1 MFDSMLSGC
10 HILADGAF
18 SGYVLVAM
26 LVVAVLLGLVLA
38 HFLGGSLNLT
48 DYRKRMAWV
57 FVPFLVAL
65 LMIGTGWPPEFG
77 VDLRGGIN
85 MVGSLNLDNEEIDEY
100 DPNYVRP
107 KAKDIIPILIG
118 RVNPSG
124 TKEIMI
130 RALGDEQIE
139 VTIPSVSLEEAEGV
153 WDSIVKTGKLEF
165 RIVANQRFNEHKAV
179 LELAQKAAQS
189 GDFREKRSR
198 YVVDSNDKRVGVWVG
213 LAKVLLNA
221 EEEKKGRPKTM
232 PYKFSPDG
240 VHLIRNKATG
250 EIISLNTLQYSNNA
264 KHRGLDFAYW
274 CRDLGIT
281 KPEILMMFPE
291 ENQDVQ
297 GKHLSSVTSTFDQEG
312 KPAVAFRTTIE
323 GMGRL
328 GLLTKLN
335 GPDPNSGKKELG
347 IVIDG
352 HLHSAPTINGT
363 IRDNGEISGSFTQ
376 REVAELKTNLNSGKL
391 SVALNKNPI
400 SRNFVESTLGQEL
413 RDKGIWAIGASLI
426 LVLVFMIIYYG
437 FAGIVATISLVLNL
451 LLILALVM
459 MIKQPLTLT
468 GLAGL
473 VLTVG
478 MSVDANVLIFERIR
492 EELDRGSALRMA
504 IRNGFDKATVTI
516 VDANLTTL
524 ITALILY
531 VFGTEQVKGFSVT
544 LILGILMSMYTAIYC
559 SRLMFDVA
567 ERKGWLTKLSMRRI
581 LDKVNIDFLSK
592 ISVTSVLSAA
602 LIGIG
607 LASIFFLGPKILDHD
622 LRGGSTVRMV
632 FKEKQDIEDIKTKL
646 NSEEVIAKGEKA
658 EFSVS
663 GFSGVG
669 TAPEMVGRVFKVDSN
684 LPAWEG
690 EGEKWEQLDEVMTRV
705 FKDEL
710 EMHSA
715 TVSGSNSQSS
725 TSKEAGNDQSN
736 YPVPSLNG
744 IQSTM
749 LSMLRPTMF
758 LQDEGTIEVPAT
770 VETPAVVTPVTETP
784 AVVVPT
790 TETPAVEVPV
800 TETPAVEV
808 PATETPAVV
817 VPATET
823 PAVETPAVETPAVET
838 PAVTTPAA
846 AAPQE
851 ETATEPAAEPA
862 DGKMADELPDPA
874 EIDPGEFNTGSVS
887 EPKVMAEAAV
897 SASVIRNMNFD
908 QPISGKT
915 LKELLIQA
923 STSLERGIEEDNLI
937 VDSPDT
943 EPGESSA
950 ATMSKTWKVDFKSVS
965 PIDVDD
971 IVDKWSADFNSRPY
985 FPTSS
990 KVGGQIAKKMQTQA
1004 LLAVVLSLMA
1014 IIFYVWFRFQNL
1026 AFGLAAVI
1034 ALIHDVLI
1042 VLGVIAITHYVS
1054 GGLWFVG
1061 IEKFKISLEVVA
1073 ALLTVIGYSLNDTIV
1088 VFDRIREVRGKRKDI
1103 TAEIINTS
1111 ISQTLSRTILTS
1123 VTTFIVVIIL
1133 YCFGGDAI
1141 HGFAFTLTVG
1151 VIVGTYSSIFIAS
1164 PALLWLMNTVGLN
1177 PMEVEPETATQS

>member
-10 HILADGAF
+10 HFLADSGL
-18 SGYVLVAM
+18 SGYSLVGL
-26 LVVAVLLGLVLA
+26 LVVAVLLGLLLA
-38 HFLGGSLNLT
+38 HFLGGSLSLT

-65 LMIGTGWPPEFG
+65 LMIATGWPPEFG

-85 MVGSLNLDNEEIDEY
+85 MVGSLNLADEDAEEFGPD
-100 DPNYVRP
+100 YVRP

-165 RIVANQRFNEHKAV
+165 RIVANRRFPEHEAVFRLANEA
-179 LELAQKAAQS
+179 S
-189 GDFREKRSR
+189 SSSDFRKKRSKF
-198 YVVDSNDKRVGVWVG
+198 VVDTNDNRIGVWVG
-213 LAKVLLNA
+213 LAKVLPTA
-221 EEEKKGRPKTM
+221 EEMAKGDLPETM
-232 PYKFSPDG
+232 PFKFSPDG
-240 VHLIRNKATG
+240 SHLIRNKSTG
-250 EIISLNTLQYSNNA
+250 NIAPLNTLQYSNNP
-264 KHRGLDFAYW
+264 KLRGLEFAEW
-274 CRDLGIT
+274 CRDNGIT
-281 KPEILMMFPE
+281 KPEILMLYPVE
-291 ENQDVQ
+291 SQDVQ
-297 GKHLSSVTSTFDQEG
+297 GKHLASVTSTYDSEG
-312 KPAVAFRTTIE
+312 KPAVAFRTTGE

-335 GPDPNSGKKELG
+335 SPDPNNGKKELG

-352 HLHSAPTINGT
+352 NLHSAPTINST
-363 IRDNGEISGSFTQ
+363 IRDSGEISGSFTQ
-376 REVAELKTNLNSGKL
+376 REVNELKTNLNSGKL

-413 RDKGIWAIGASLI
+413 RDKGIWAIGASLV
-426 LVLVFMIIYYG
+426 LVLVFMVIYYG
-437 FAGIVATISLVLNL
+437 FAGIVATISLILNL

-581 LDKVNIDFLSK
+581 LDKGSWDFLSK
-592 ISVTSVLSAA
+592 VSLTSVLSIV
-602 LIGIG
+602 LIGVG
-607 LASIFFLGPKILDHD
+607 LGSVFLLGPKILDHD

-632 FKEKQDIEDIKTKL
+632 FKEPQNIEDIRAKL
-646 NSEEVIAKGEKA
+646 NSQEVIAKGEKA
-658 EFSVS
+658 EFTVS

-669 TAPEMVGRVFKVDSN
+669 TEPEMANRVFKVDSN

-690 EGEKWEQLDEVMTRV
+690 ESDGERWDQLDEVMTRV
-705 FKDEL
+705 FEGEL

-715 TVSGSNSQSS
+715 TVSGTDNQSSQSPTNAPNEQSNSRPLSPGSFHDVKS
-725 TSKEAGNDQSN
+725 TILSALL
-736 YPVPSLNG
+736 P
-744 IQSTM
+744 TM
-749 LSMLRPTMF
+749 L
-758 LQDEGTIEVPAT
+758 LQADAATDGETITEEPVIDAAQNES
-770 VETPAVVTPVTETP
+770 VETATPDTSM
-784 AVVVPT
+784 
-790 TETPAVEVPV
+790 
-800 TETPAVEV
+800 
-808 PATETPAVV
+808 PATEMADAELSPPSDEDSPTSDA
-817 VPATET
+817 
-823 PAVETPAVETPAVET
+823 
-838 PAVTTPAA
+838 
-846 AAPQE
+846 
-851 ETATEPAAEPA
+851 AAEPIEGGS
-862 DGKMADELPDPA
+862 DLPDADPA
-874 EIDPGEFNTGSVS
+874 DINPNDFVTGDSDDQNVLTPTNDS
-887 EPKVMAEAAV
+887 AEMDSQL
-897 SASVIRNMNFD
+897 SASVTREMNFE

-923 STSLERGIEEDNLI
+923 SVSIDRAIDEENI
-937 VDSPDT
+937 KVDSPDT

-950 ATMSKTWKVDFKSVS
+950 GTMSKTWTTEFTNIA

-971 IVDKWSADFNSRPY
+971 VVSKWSEDFNSRPY

-990 KVGGQIAKKMQTQA
+990 KVGGQIAKKMQGQA
-1004 LLAVVLSLMA
+1004 LFAVVLSLLA
-1014 IIFYVWFRFQNL
+1014 IILYVWFRFQNL

-1034 ALIHDVLI
+1034 ALIHDVAI
-1042 VLGVIAITHYVS
+1042 VLGAIAISHYLS
-1054 GGLWFVG
+1054 GGLGFLG
-1061 IEKFKISLEVVA
+1061 IDSFKISLEVVA

-1123 VTTFIVVIIL
+1123 LTTFIVVFIL

-1141 HGFAFTLTVG
+1141 HGFAFALTVG

-1177 PMEVEPETATQS
+1177 PMEVEPETTT

>member
-10 HILADGAF
+10 HILADGGF
-18 SGYVLVAM
+18 SGYMLVAL
-26 LVVAVLLGLVLA
+26 LVIAVLLGLGLA
-38 HFLGGSLNLT
+38 HVLGNSLNLV

-65 LMIGTGWPPEFG
+65 LMIFTDWPPEFG

-85 MVGSLNLDNEEIDEY
+85 MVGSLNLDNEDVDDF

-107 KAKDIIPILIG
+107 KAADIIPILIG

-130 RALGDEQIE
+130 RALGDDQIE

-165 RIVANQRFNEHKAV
+165 RIVANQRFPEHAAV
-179 LELAQKAAQS
+179 LRLAREEANS
-189 GDFREKRSR
+189 TDFRKKRAK
-198 YVVDSNDKRVGVWVG
+198 YVTDAKDKRVGIWVG
-213 LAKVLLNA
+213 LAKVLPTA
-221 EEEKKGRPKTM
+221 EDIAKGKLPKTM
-232 PYKFSPDG
+232 PFKFAPDG
-240 VHLIRNKATG
+240 NHLIRDKTTG
-250 EIISLNTLQYSNNA
+250 DIAPLNTLQYSNNP
-264 KHRGLDFAYW
+264 KLSGLEFAFW
-274 CRDLGIT
+274 CRDNGIS
-281 KPEILMMFPE
+281 KPEILMMYPE

-297 GKHLSSVTSTFDQEG
+297 GKHLSSVTATYDQEG
-312 KPAVAFRTTIE
+312 KPAVAFRTTAE

-335 GPDPNSGKKELG
+335 SPDPNNGKKELG

-352 HLHSAPTINGT
+352 NLHSAPTINST
-363 IRDNGEISGSFTQ
+363 IRDSGEIAGSFTQ
-376 REVAELKTNLNSGKL
+376 REVNELKTNLNSGKL

-400 SRNFVESTLGQEL
+400 SRDFVESTLGQEL
-413 RDKGIWAIGASLI
+413 RDKGIWAIGASLV
-426 LVLVFMIIYYG
+426 LVLVFMVIYYG
-437 FAGIVATISLVLNL
+437 FAGMVATISLIMNMM
-451 LLILALVM
+451 LILALVM

-516 VDANLTTL
+516 IDANLTTL

-531 VFGTEQVKGFSVT
+531 IFGTEQVKGFSVT

-581 LDKVNIDFLSK
+581 LDKVNIDFISK
-592 ISVTSVLSAA
+592 ISFTSILSVS
-602 LIGIG
+602 LIVIG
-607 LASIFFLGPKILDHD
+607 LTSMFFLGSRILDHD

-632 FKEKQDIEDIKTKL
+632 FKDPQDIDAIREKL
-646 NSEEVIAKGEKA
+646 NNEDVVAKGEKA
-658 EFSVS
+658 EFTVS
-663 GFSGVG
+663 GFSGIG
-669 TAPEMVGRVFKVDSN
+669 TDADMVGRVFKVDSN

-690 EGEKWEQLDEVMTRV
+690 EKDGKRWDQLDEVMTRV

-710 EMHSA
+710 EMHEA
-715 TVSGSNSQSS
+715 TVSGSDSQSIDTS
-725 TSKEAGNDQSN
+725 TKDDSETEQSN
-736 YPVPSLNG
+736 YRAPAFNAVESAVIG
-744 IQSTM
+744 
-749 LSMLRPTMF
+749 MLRPTMF
-758 LQDEGTIEVPAT
+758 IQSDGKEDSE
-770 VETPAVVTPVTETP
+770 
-784 AVVVPT
+784 
-790 TETPAVEVPV
+790 
-800 TETPAVEV
+800 
-808 PATETPAVV
+808 
-817 VPATET
+817 
-823 PAVETPAVETPAVET
+823 
-838 PAVTTPAA
+838 AA
-846 AAPQE
+846 AAPEESASADTATADAAAEDAPIEMSSTENAADDTSAAENASQE
-851 ETATEPAAEPA
+851 ETSDDNSMDLPAADPTETDSSGFNAA
-862 DGKMADELPDPA
+862 DSGDSSTDSNSGL
-874 EIDPGEFNTGSVS
+874 EIATSV
-887 EPKVMAEAAV
+887 V
-897 SASVIRNMNFD
+897 RNLNFE

-915 LKELLIQA
+915 IKELLMQA
-923 STSLERGIEEDNLI
+923 ATSLDRGVDEENLK

-943 EPGESSA
+943 EPGESSS
-950 ATMSKTWKVDFKSVS
+950 ATMSKTWKVDFSNIS

-971 IVDKWSADFNSRPY
+971 IVNKWSVDFNNRPY

-990 KVGGQIAKKMQTQA
+990 KVGGQIAKKMQGKA
-1004 LLAVVLSLMA
+1004 LFALVLSLLA

-1034 ALIHDVLI
+1034 ALIHDVAI
-1042 VLGVIAITHYVS
+1042 VLGAIAISHYVS
-1054 GGLWFVG
+1054 GGLGFLG
-1061 IEKFKISLEVVA
+1061 IESFKISLEVVA

-1123 VTTFIVVIIL
+1123 LTTFIVVFIL
-1133 YCFGGDAI
+1133 FVFGGDAI
-1141 HGFAFTLTVG
+1141 HGFAFALTIG

-1177 PMEVEPETATQS
+1177 PMEIEPESTS

>member
-10 HILADGAF
+10 HFLADGGF
-18 SGYVLVAM
+18 SGYMLVAM
-26 LVVAVLLGLVLA
+26 LVVAVLLGLALA
-38 HFLGGSLNLT
+38 HFLGGSLNLS

-65 LMIGTGWPPEFG
+65 LMIATGWPPEFG

-85 MVGSLNLDNEEIDEY
+85 MVGSLNLDNEDADEY

-165 RIVANQRFNEHKAV
+165 RIVANQRFAEHKAV

-189 GDFREKRSR
+189 SDFREKRSR
-198 YVVDSNDKRVGVWVG
+198 YVIDGSDKRVGVWVG
-213 LAKVLLNA
+213 LAKVLLTA
-221 EEEKKGRPKTM
+221 EEEAKGRPKTM

-240 VHLIRNKATG
+240 VHLVRDKATG
-250 EIISLNTLQYSNNA
+250 EIASLNTLRYSNNP
-264 KHRGLDFAYW
+264 KLRGLEFAYW
-274 CRDLGIT
+274 CRDQGIS

-297 GKHLSSVTSTFDQEG
+297 GKHLSSVTSTFDAEG
-312 KPAVAFRTTIE
+312 KPAVAFRTTVE

-335 GPDPNSGKKELG
+335 GPDPNNGKKELG

-352 HLHSAPTINGT
+352 YLHSAPTINGT

-437 FAGIVATISLVLNL
+437 FAGIVATISLILNL

-581 LDKVNIDFLSK
+581 MDKVNVDFISK
-592 ISVTSVLSAA
+592 ISFTSIISVA

-607 LASIFFLGPKILDHD
+607 MASMLFLGAKILDHD

-632 FKEKQDIEDIKTKL
+632 FKDAQDIDDIRAKL

-669 TAPEMVGRVFKVDSN
+669 TDPDMVDRVFKVDSN

-690 EGEKWEQLDEVMTRV
+690 ESEGKKWEQLDEVMTRV
-705 FKDEL
+705 FDGQL

-715 TVSGSNSQSS
+715 TVSGGDSQSS
-725 TSKEAGNDQSN
+725 TPSETGEDQSN
-736 YPVPSLNG
+736 YQAPAVKDVKSNV
-744 IQSTM
+744 M
-749 LSMLRPTMF
+749 SMLLPTMF
-758 LQDEGTIEVPAT
+758 LQADGEVPDEIDETIEIIEDDLPATDPEAVVDSDEVDAPVMEDVETETLVIEDGEGDTIEIDTIEVDSPALDAA
-770 VETPAVVTPVTETP
+770 ETEEAE
-784 AVVVPT
+784 
-790 TETPAVEVPV
+790 EM
-800 TETPAVEV
+800 
-808 PATETPAVV
+808 
-817 VPATET
+817 
-823 PAVETPAVETPAVET
+823 
-838 PAVTTPAA
+838 AA
-846 AAPQE
+846 QEAAPAE
-851 ETATEPAAEPA
+851 NDSDANMTA
-862 DGKMADELPDPA
+862 DLPDVDSA
-874 EIDPGEFNTGSVS
+874 KIDPSEFNAGGDT
-887 EPKVMAEAAV
+887 EATASGEQQTSGETQV
-897 SASVIRNMNFD
+897 SASTTRSLNFE
-908 QPISGKT
+908 QPISGKS

-923 STSLERGIEEDNLI
+923 STSLERGIEEENLK

-943 EPGESSA
+943 EAGESSDG
-950 ATMSKTWKVDFKSVS
+950 TMSQTWNVEFKNVS
-965 PIDVDD
+965 PVDVDD
-971 IVDKWSADFNSRPY
+971 IVNKWSGDFNSRPY

-1034 ALIHDVLI
+1034 ALIHDVTI
-1042 VLGVIAITHYVS
+1042 VLGAIAISHYIS
-1054 GGLWFVG
+1054 GSLGFLG
-1061 IEKFKISLEVVA
+1061 IDSFKISLEVVA

-1123 VTTFIVVIIL
+1123 LTTFIVVFIL
-1133 YCFGGDAI
+1133 FCFGGDAI
-1141 HGFAFTLTVG
+1141 HGFAFALTIG

-1177 PMEVEPETATQS
+1177 PMEVEPESTTA

>member
-1 MFDSMLSGC
+1 MLSGS
-10 HILADGAF
+10 HFLADSGL
-18 SGYVLVAM
+18 SGYSLVGL
-26 LVVAVLLGLVLA
+26 LVVAVLLGLLLA

-57 FVPFLVAL
+57 FVPCLVAL
-65 LMIGTGWPPEFG
+65 LMIATGWPPEFG

-85 MVGSLNLDNEEIDEY
+85 MVGSLNLAAEDAEEFGPD
-100 DPNYVRP
+100 YVRP

-165 RIVANQRFNEHKAV
+165 RIVANRRFPEHEAV
-179 LELAQKAAQS
+179 LRLAAEAANS
-189 GDFREKRSR
+189 SDFRKKRSKF
-198 YVVDSNDKRVGVWVG
+198 VADAQGKRIGVWVG
-213 LAKVLLNA
+213 LAKVLPSAA
-221 EEEKKGRPKTM
+221 ELAKGDLPETM

-240 VHLIRNKATG
+240 FHLIRSKSTG
-250 EIISLNTLQYSNNA
+250 DIAPLNTLQYSNNSA
-264 KHRGLDFAYW
+264 LRQLEFAEW
-274 CRDLGIT
+274 CRDNGIS
-281 KPEILMMFPE
+281 KPEILMLYPE
-291 ENQDVQ
+291 ESQDVQ
-297 GKHLSSVTSTFDQEG
+297 GKHLASVTSTYDEKGQ
-312 KPAVAFRTTIE
+312 PAVAFRTTGE

-335 GPDPNSGKKELG
+335 SPDPNNGKKELG

-352 HLHSAPTINGT
+352 NLHSAPTINST
-363 IRDNGEISGSFTQ
+363 IRDSGEISGSFTQ
-376 REVAELKTNLNSGKL
+376 REVNELKTNLNSGKL

-426 LVLVFMIIYYG
+426 LVLVFMVIYYG
-437 FAGIVATISLVLNL
+437 FAGIVATLSLILNL

-516 VDANLTTL
+516 VDANITTL

-559 SRLMFDVA
+559 SRLIFDVS
-567 ERKGWLTKLSMRRI
+567 ERKGWLTKLNMRRI
-581 LDKVNIDFLSK
+581 LDKGNWNFLNKVSL
-592 ISVTSVLSAA
+592 TSVVSIA

-607 LASIFFLGPKILDHD
+607 LASMFFLGAKILDHD

-632 FKEKQDIEDIKTKL
+632 FKEAQDIESIREIL
-646 NSEEVIAKGEKA
+646 NNEEVIAKGERA
-658 EFSVS
+658 EFTVS

-669 TAPEMVGRVFKVDSN
+669 TEPEMANRVFKVDSN

-690 EGEKWEQLDEVMTRV
+690 ESDGDRWDQLDEVMARV
-705 FKDEL
+705 FEGEL

-715 TVSGSNSQSS
+715 TVSGSDSQSS
-725 TSKEAGNDQSN
+725 NDSTEDSNQQSSHRS
-736 YPVPSLNG
+736 PSWNAVEGL
-744 IQSTM
+744 QSSVIGLM
-749 LSMLRPTMF
+749 RPTMF
-758 LQDEGTIEVPAT
+758 LQTEG
-770 VETPAVVTPVTETP
+770 ETDAD
-784 AVVVPT
+784 
-790 TETPAVEVPV
+790 
-800 TETPAVEV
+800 
-808 PATETPAVV
+808 PATESVDTD
-817 VPATET
+817 ET
-823 PAVETPAVETPAVET
+823 M
-838 PAVTTPAA
+838 
-846 AAPQE
+846 
-851 ETATEPAAEPA
+851 ETADDESDDSEMEASDTDDAEMEESDTADTE
-862 DGKMADELPDPA
+862 MPDVDA
-874 EIDPGEFNTGSVS
+874 VEIDPSDFNAGQSDAGSSTKSSDGEMET
-887 EPKVMAEAAV
+887 AL
-897 SASVIRNMNFD
+897 SASIVRSMTFE

-915 LKELLIQA
+915 LKELLLQA
-923 STSLERGIEEDNLI
+923 STSIDRGIDEENI
-937 VDSPDT
+937 KVDSPDT

-950 ATMSKTWKVDFKSVS
+950 TTMSKSWSAEFSNIS

-971 IVDKWSADFNSRPY
+971 VVAKWSADFNSRPY

-990 KVGGQIAKKMQTQA
+990 KVGGQIAKKMQGQA
-1004 LLAVVLSLMA
+1004 LFAVVLSLLA
-1014 IIFYVWFRFQNL
+1014 IILYVWFRFQNL

-1034 ALIHDVLI
+1034 ALIHDVAI
-1042 VLGVIAITHYVS
+1042 VLGAIAISHYLS
-1054 GGLWFVG
+1054 GGLGFLG
-1061 IEKFKISLEVVA
+1061 IDSFKISLEVVA

-1123 VTTFIVVIIL
+1123 LTTFIVVFIL

-1141 HGFAFTLTVG
+1141 HGFAFALTVG
-1151 VIVGTYSSIFIAS
+1151 VIVGTYSSIFVAS

-1177 PMEVEPETATQS
+1177 PMEVEPESTT

>member
-10 HILADGAF
+10 QILAQGAS
-18 SGYVLVAM
+18 SGYMLVAL
-26 LVVAVLLGLVLA
+26 LVVAVLLGLALA

-65 LMIGTGWPPEFG
+65 LMIATGWPPEFG

-85 MVGSLNLDNEEIDEY
+85 MVGSLNLDNEDVDEY
-100 DPNYVRP
+100 DPDYVRP

-165 RIVANQRFNEHKAV
+165 RIVANQRFNEHKPV

-189 GDFREKRSR
+189 DDFREKRSR
-198 YVVDSNDKRVGVWVG
+198 YVVDSNGKRVGVWVG

-240 VHLIRNKATG
+240 VHLIRDKATG
-250 EIISLNTLQYSNNA
+250 DIVPLNSLQYSNNP
-264 KHRGLDFAYW
+264 KLRGLEFAYW
-274 CRDLGIT
+274 CRDLGIA
-281 KPEILMMFPE
+281 KPEILMMFPD

-297 GKHLSSVTSTFDQEG
+297 GKHLSSVTSTFDAEG
-312 KPAVAFRTTIE
+312 KPAVAFRTTAE

-335 GPDPNSGKKELG
+335 GPDPNVGKKELG

-352 HLHSAPTINGT
+352 QLHSAPTINGT

-437 FAGIVATISLVLNL
+437 FAGIVATISLILNL

-516 VDANLTTL
+516 IDANLTTL

-592 ISVTSVLSAA
+592 ISVTSVLSIA

-607 LASIFFLGPKILDHD
+607 LASTFFLGAKILDHD

-632 FKEKQDIEDIKTKL
+632 FKEKQDIDAIKAKL

-658 EFSVS
+658 EFTVS

-669 TAPEMVGRVFKVDSN
+669 TDPEMVGRVFKVDSN

-690 EGEKWEQLDEVMTRV
+690 ESEGERWEQLDEVMTRV
-705 FKDEL
+705 FKDQL

-715 TVSGSNSQSS
+715 TVSGGSSQSS
-725 TSKEAGNDQSN
+725 NSKEAGSDQSN
-736 YPVPSLNG
+736 YRAPSINSL
-744 IQSTM
+744 QFSV

-758 LQDEGTIEVPAT
+758 LQDEGT
-770 VETPAVVTPVTETP
+770 
-784 AVVVPT
+784 
-790 TETPAVEVPV
+790 VEVPEITEIPTEV
-800 TETPAVEV
+800 VPETETAE
-808 PATETPAVV
+808 TETA
-817 VPATET
+817 ET
-823 PAVETPAVETPAVET
+823 PVVTSTEDKAETD
-838 PAVTTPAA
+838 AA
-846 AAPQE
+846 SDASDTQM
-851 ETATEPAAEPA
+851 T
-862 DGKMADELPDPA
+862 DELPDPA
-874 EIDPGEFNTGSVS
+874 EIDPSEFNAGNDSGSQVTQEAEVS
-887 EPKVMAEAAV
+887 
-897 SASVIRNMNFD
+897 SSVVRNMNFE
-908 QPISGKT
+908 QKISGKT

-923 STSLERGIEEDNLI
+923 STSLDRGIEEENLK

-950 ATMSKTWKVDFKSVS
+950 ATMSKTWKVEFNNIS

-971 IVDKWSADFNSRPY
+971 IVDQWSTDFNSRPY

-990 KVGGQIAKKMQTQA
+990 TVGGQIAKKMQTQA
-1004 LLAVVLSLMA
+1004 LFAIILSLMA

-1042 VLGVIAITHYVS
+1042 VIGVIAITHYVS
-1054 GGLWFVG
+1054 GGLWFMG
-1061 IEKFKISLEVVA
+1061 IESFKISLEVVA

-1133 YCFGGDAI
+1133 YSFGGDAI
-1141 HGFAFTLTVG
+1141 HGFAFTLTIG

-1177 PMEVEPETATQS
+1177 PMEVEPETANQ

>member
-1 MFDSMLSGC
+1 MFDSMLSGSQ
-10 HILADGAF
+10 ILAA
-18 SGYVLVAM
+18 SAYTGYVLVAM
-26 LVVAVLLGLVLA
+26 LVVAVLLGLALA

-65 LMIGTGWPPEFG
+65 LMIATGWPPEFG

-85 MVGSLNLDNEEIDEY
+85 MVGSLNLDNEDVDEF
-100 DPNYVRP
+100 DPDYVRP

-165 RIVANQRFNEHKAV
+165 RIVANQRFNEHKPV

-189 GDFREKRSR
+189 DDFRKKRSR
-198 YVVDSNDKRVGVWVG
+198 YVVDSNGKRVGVWVG
-213 LAKVLLNA
+213 FAKVLLNA

-232 PYKFSPDG
+232 PYKFAPDG
-240 VHLIRNKATG
+240 AHLVRNKATG
-250 EIISLNTLQYSNNA
+250 DLLSLNTLQYSNDA
-264 KHRGLDFAYW
+264 DLRGIDFAYW
-274 CRDLGIT
+274 CRDQGIST
-281 KPEILMMFPE
+281 PEILMMYPD

-297 GKHLSSVTSTFDQEG
+297 GKHLSSVTATVDEKG
-312 KPAVAFRTTIE
+312 LPAVAFRTTAE

-352 HLHSAPTINGT
+352 QLHSAPTINGT
-363 IRDNGEISGSFTQ
+363 IRDNGEISGNFTR
-376 REVAELKTNLNSGKL
+376 REVNELKTNLNSGKL

-437 FAGIVATISLVLNL
+437 FAGIVATISLILNL

-592 ISVTSVLSAA
+592 ISFTSVLSIA

-607 LASIFFLGPKILDHD
+607 LASAFFLGAKILDHD

-632 FKEKQDIEDIKTKL
+632 FKDKQDIDAIKAKL

-658 EFSVS
+658 EFTVS

-669 TAPEMVGRVFKVDSN
+669 TDPEMVDRVFKVDSN

-690 EGEKWEQLDEVMTRV
+690 ESEGERWEQLDEVMTRV
-705 FKDEL
+705 FKDQL
-710 EMHSA
+710 EMHGA
-715 TVSGSNSQSS
+715 TVSGGNSQSS
-725 TSKEAGNDQSN
+725 NSQDAGSDQSS
-736 YPVPSLNG
+736 YIAPSFNG
-744 IQSTM
+744 IQSTV
-749 LSMLRPTMF
+749 LSMMLPTMY
-758 LQDEGTIEVPAT
+758 LQDEGADETADA
-770 VETPAVVTPVTETP
+770 ETPDAETAANDSP
-784 AVVVPT
+784 ADTAT
-790 TETPAVEVPV
+790 TEEKS
-800 TETPAVEV
+800 TESDDDS
-808 PATETPAVV
+808 
-817 VPATET
+817 
-823 PAVETPAVETPAVET
+823 
-838 PAVTTPAA
+838 
-846 AAPQE
+846 
-851 ETATEPAAEPA
+851 AE
-862 DGKMADELPDPA
+862 GEMTDELPDPA
-874 EIDPGEFNTGSVS
+874 EIDPSAFNAGDDSGSEVT
-887 EPKVMAEAAV
+887 AEAGL
-897 SASVIRNMNFD
+897 SSSVVRNINFE
-908 QPISGKT
+908 QEISGKT

-923 STSLERGIEEDNLI
+923 STSLERGIEEENLK

-943 EPGESSA
+943 EAGESSA
-950 ATMSKTWKVDFKSVS
+950 GTMSKTWKVEFSNIS

-971 IVDKWSADFNSRPY
+971 IVEKWSSDFNSRPY

-1004 LLAVVLSLMA
+1004 LFAIILSLMA

-1042 VLGVIAITHYVS
+1042 VIGVIAITHYVS
-1054 GGLWFVG
+1054 GGLWFMG
-1061 IEKFKISLEVVA
+1061 IDSFKISLEVVA

-1133 YCFGGDAI
+1133 FCFGGDAI

-1177 PMEVEPETATQS
+1177 PMEVEPETANQ

>member
-10 HILADGAF
+10 HFILADGGF
-18 SGYVLVAM
+18 SSYMLVAL
-26 LVVAVLLGLVLA
+26 LVAAVVLGLLLA

-85 MVGSLNLDNEEIDEY
+85 MVGSLNLDSAEVDQF
-100 DPNYVRP
+100 DPNYQRP
-107 KAKDIIPILIG
+107 KAKDIIPILVG

-165 RIVANQRFNEHKAV
+165 RIVANRRFPEHAGV
-179 LELAQKAAQS
+179 IQLATSAAAS
-189 GDFREKRSR
+189 DDFREKRAK
-198 YVVDSNDKRVGVWVG
+198 YVINADNERVGVWVG
-213 LAKVLLNA
+213 VAKVLPTA
-221 EEEKKGRPKTM
+221 EQMKQGKLPKTM
-232 PYKFSPDG
+232 PYKFSPNG
-240 VHLIRNKATG
+240 NHLIRSKSTG
-250 EIISLNTLQYSNNA
+250 EIVSLGTLRYSNNP
-264 KHRGLDFAYW
+264 KLSGIEFAFW
-274 CRDLGIT
+274 CRDNNIT
-281 KPEILMMFPE
+281 KPEILMLFPE
-291 ENQDVQ
+291 ESQDVQ
-297 GKHLSSVTSTFDQEG
+297 GKHLSSVTSTTDREG
-312 KPAVAFRTTIE
+312 KPAVAFRTTGE

-335 GPDPNSGKKELG
+335 SPDPNNGKKELG
-347 IVIDG
+347 IVIDDN
-352 HLHSAPTINGT
+352 LHSAPTINST
-363 IRDNGEISGSFTQ
+363 IRDNGEISGNFTQ
-376 REVAELKTNLNSGKL
+376 REVRELKTNLNSGKL

-413 RDKGIWAIGASLI
+413 RDKGIWAIAASLI
-426 LVLVFMIIYYG
+426 LVLVFMVIYYG
-437 FAGIVATISLVLNL
+437 FAGIVATISLILNL

-567 ERKGWLTKLSMRRI
+567 ERKGWLTKLNMRRI
-581 LDKVNIDFLSK
+581 MDRVNIDFIGK
-592 ISVTSVLSAA
+592 ISFTSVISIA

-607 LASIFFLGPKILDHD
+607 LASMFFLGARILDHD

-632 FKEKQDIEDIKTKL
+632 FKTPQNKEAIQAKL
-646 NSEEVIAKGEKA
+646 DAQEIIAKGEKA
-658 EFSVS
+658 EFTVTGIAGIGSE
-663 GFSGVG
+663 
-669 TAPEMVGRVFKVDSN
+669 AEMDNRVFKVDSN

-690 EGEKWEQLDEVMTRV
+690 ESDGERWDQLDEVMTRV

-715 TVSGSNSQSS
+715 TVAGGDSQSS
-725 TSKEAGNDQSN
+725 NTPNDAAKEQSSN
-736 YPVPSLNG
+736 QTPAFNG
-744 IQSTM
+744 VQSTVI
-749 LSMLRPTMF
+749 SMLRPTMF
-758 LQDEGTIEVPAT
+758 LQTDADQPNESGDADDDGVDVDDAAD
-770 VETPAVVTPVTETP
+770 VDSTETE
-784 AVVVPT
+784 T
-790 TETPAVEVPV
+790 TADAASTDETTSEVEAGETTDDEV
-800 TETPAVEV
+800 TSA
-808 PATETPAVV
+808 
-817 VPATET
+817 
-823 PAVETPAVETPAVET
+823 
-838 PAVTTPAA
+838 
-846 AAPQE
+846 
-851 ETATEPAAEPA
+851 TATE
-862 DGKMADELPDPA
+862 DTDLPETEPA
-874 EIDPGEFNTGSVS
+874 EIDPSEFNAGKKTDVAIDSGSGIS
-887 EPKVMAEAAV
+887 TKVV
-897 SASVIRNMNFD
+897 RSFTFG

-915 LKELLIQA
+915 LKELLLQA
-923 STSLERGIEEDNLI
+923 SIKLERGIEEDNLK

-943 EPGESSA
+943 DPSESSA
-950 ATMSKTWKVDFKSVS
+950 STMSKTWKAEFSDIS
-965 PIDVDD
+965 PIDADD
-971 IVDKWSADFNSRPY
+971 IVSQWSKDFNNQPY

-990 KVGGQIAKKMQTQA
+990 KVGGQIAKKMQGQA
-1004 LLAVVLSLMA
+1004 LFAVVLSLLA
-1014 IIFYVWFRFQNL
+1014 IILYVWFRFQNL

-1034 ALIHDVLI
+1034 ALIHDVSI
-1042 VLGVIAITHYVS
+1042 VLGAIAISHYLS
-1054 GGLWFVG
+1054 GGLGFLG
-1061 IEKFKISLEVVA
+1061 IDSFKISLEVVA

-1123 VTTFIVVIIL
+1123 LTTFIVVFIL

-1141 HGFAFTLTVG
+1141 HGFAFALTVG

-1177 PMEVEPETATQS
+1177 PMEVEPESAN

>member
-10 HILADGAF
+10 HFLADGAF
-18 SGYVLVAM
+18 SGYTLVAL
-26 LVVAVLLGLVLA
+26 LVVAVLLGLALA

-65 LMIGTGWPPEFG
+65 LMIATGWPPEFG

-85 MVGSLNLDNEEIDEY
+85 MVGSLNLDNEEVDEY

-107 KAKDIIPILIG
+107 KAKDIIPILIS

-165 RIVANQRFNEHKAV
+165 RIVANRRFQEHAGV
-179 LELAQKAAQS
+179 LELAQKASQS
-189 GDFREKRSR
+189 DDFREKRSR
-198 YVVDSNDKRVGVWVG
+198 YVTDANDKRVGIWVG
-213 LAKVLLNA
+213 LAKVLPTAQELA
-221 EEEKKGRPKTM
+221 EGDLPETM
-232 PYKFSPDG
+232 PFKFSPDG
-240 VHLIRNKATG
+240 SHLIRNKSTG
-250 EIISLNTLQYSNNA
+250 EIASLNTLQYSNNP
-264 KHRGLDFAYW
+264 KLRGLEFAYW

-281 KPEILMMFPE
+281 KPEILMMFPDE
-291 ENQDVQ
+291 AQDVQ
-297 GKHLSSVTSTFDQEG
+297 GKHLSSVTSTFDSEG

-335 GPDPNSGKKELG
+335 APDPNTGKKELG

-352 HLHSAPTINGT
+352 NLHSAPTINGT
-363 IRDNGEISGSFTQ
+363 IRDSGEISGSFTQ

-426 LVLVFMIIYYG
+426 LVLVFMVIYYG
-437 FAGIVATISLVLNL
+437 FAGIVATISLILNL

-581 LDKVNIDFLSK
+581 MDKVNIDFISK
-592 ISVTSVLSAA
+592 ISFTSILSVA

-607 LASIFFLGPKILDHD
+607 LASMVFLGAKILDHD

-632 FKEKQDIEDIKTKL
+632 FKDPQDIDDIRAKL

-669 TAPEMVGRVFKVDSN
+669 TEPEMVNRVFKVDSN

-690 EGEKWEQLDEVMTRV
+690 PSDGERWDQLDEVMTRV
-705 FKDEL
+705 FEDQL

-715 TVSGSNSQSS
+715 TVSGGDSQSS
-725 TSKEAGNDQSN
+725 TATDAGDDQSS
-736 YPVPSLNG
+736 YRVPSFSG
-744 IQSTM
+744 IQPTVMSMLLPTM
-749 LSMLRPTMF
+749 L
-758 LQDEGTIEVPAT
+758 LQADGEEAT
-770 VETPAVVTPVTETP
+770 DAASTE
-784 AVVVPT
+784 
-790 TETPAVEVPV
+790 EL
-800 TETPAVEV
+800 
-808 PATETPAVV
+808 ATENSEN
-817 VPATET
+817 ET
-823 PAVETPAVETPAVET
+823 T
-838 PAVTTPAA
+838 AA
-846 AAPQE
+846 EDAPDD
-851 ETATEPAAEPA
+851 TATEQLEPVDADMAE
-862 DGKMADELPDPA
+862 DLPDVDSA
-874 EIDPGEFNTGSVS
+874 EIDPSEFNAGGST
-887 EPKVMAEAAV
+887 ETAAAESQL
-897 SASVIRNMNFD
+897 SASVIRNMNFE

-923 STSLERGIEEDNLI
+923 STSLERGIEEENLK

-943 EPGESSA
+943 EADESSA
-950 ATMSKTWKVDFKSVS
+950 ATMSKTWQVEFNNVS

-971 IVDKWSADFNSRPY
+971 IVNKWSGDFNSRPY

-990 KVGGQIAKKMQTQA
+990 KVGGQIAKKMQSQA
-1004 LLAVVLSLMA
+1004 LFAVILSLMA

-1034 ALIHDVLI
+1034 ALIHDVTI
-1042 VLGVIAITHYVS
+1042 VLGAIAISHYIS
-1054 GGLWFVG
+1054 GGLGFLG
-1061 IEKFKISLEVVA
+1061 IDSFKISLEVVA

-1123 VTTFIVVIIL
+1123 LTTFIVVFIL

-1141 HGFAFTLTVG
+1141 HGFAFALTIG

-1177 PMEVEPETATQS
+1177 PMEIEPESAS

>member
-10 HILADGAF
+10 HFLADGGF
-18 SGYVLVAM
+18 SGYTLVAL

-38 HFLGGSLNLT
+38 HFLSNSLNLT

-65 LMIGTGWPPEFG
+65 LMIATDWPPEFG

-85 MVGSLNLDNEEIDEY
+85 MVGSLNLDNEDVDEY

-107 KAKDIIPILIG
+107 KAADIIPILIG

-130 RALGDEQIE
+130 RALGDDQIE

-165 RIVANQRFNEHKAV
+165 RIVANQRFPEHAAV
-179 LELAQKAAQS
+179 LRMAREAANS
-189 GDFREKRSR
+189 SDFREKRAK
-198 YVVDSNDKRVGVWVG
+198 YITDAKEKRVGVWVG
-213 LAKVLLNA
+213 LAKVLPTA
-221 EEEKKGRPKTM
+221 DDIAKGNLPKTM
-232 PYKFSPDG
+232 PFKFSPDG
-240 VHLIRNKATG
+240 NHLIRDKTTG
-250 EIISLNTLQYSNNA
+250 EIASLNTLQYSNNS
-264 KHRGLDFAYW
+264 KLSGLEFAFW
-274 CRDLGIT
+274 CRDNNIT

-291 ENQDVQ
+291 ESQDVQ

-312 KPAVAFRTTIE
+312 KPAVAFRTTAE

-335 GPDPNSGKKELG
+335 SPDPNNGKKELG

-352 HLHSAPTINGT
+352 NLHSAPTINST
-363 IRDNGEISGSFTQ
+363 IRDSGEISGSFTQ
-376 REVAELKTNLNSGKL
+376 REVNELKTNLNSGKL

-413 RDKGIWAIGASLI
+413 RDKGIWAIGASLV

-437 FAGIVATISLVLNL
+437 FAGIVATISLIMNL
-451 LLILALVM
+451 MLILALVM

-516 VDANLTTL
+516 IDANLTTL

-567 ERKGWLTKLSMRRI
+567 ERKGWLTKLNMRRI
-581 LDKVNIDFLSK
+581 MDKVNIDFIGK
-592 ISVTSVLSAA
+592 ISFTSVLSAA

-607 LASIFFLGPKILDHD
+607 LVSMFFLGSRILDHD

-632 FKEKQDIEDIKTKL
+632 FKDPQNIDDIREKL
-646 NSEEVIAKGEKA
+646 NNEEVIAKGEKA
-658 EFSVS
+658 EFTVS

-669 TAPEMVGRVFKVDSN
+669 TAPEMADRVFKVDSN

-690 EGEKWEQLDEVMTRV
+690 ESDGERWDQLDEVMTRV
-705 FKDEL
+705 FKGEL

-715 TVSGSNSQSS
+715 TVSGGDSQSNN
-725 TSKEAGNDQSN
+725 TPANADANGENDQSS
-736 YPVPSLNG
+736 YRAPMFQGV
-744 IQSTM
+744 QSAM
-749 LSMLRPTMF
+749 ISMLRPTMF
-758 LQDEGTIEVPAT
+758 IQSDDK
-770 VETPAVVTPVTETP
+770 
-784 AVVVPT
+784 
-790 TETPAVEVPV
+790 
-800 TETPAVEV
+800 
-808 PATETPAVV
+808 
-817 VPATET
+817 
-823 PAVETPAVETPAVET
+823 
-838 PAVTTPAA
+838 
-846 AAPQE
+846 
-851 ETATEPAAEPA
+851 TATEDAATDQAASA
-862 DGKMADELPDPA
+862 DAPEMDAPIDMTSPEKTDNEESATEDTSAEETMDSPDADPA
-874 EIDPGEFNTGSVS
+874 KIDPSEFNAGASADSDDADSDTGLQLATSV
-887 EPKVMAEAAV
+887 V
-897 SASVIRNMNFD
+897 RNMTFE

-915 LKELLIQA
+915 LKELLLQA
-923 STSLERGIEEDNLI
+923 STSLDRGVDEENLK

-943 EPGESSA
+943 EPGDSSA
-950 ATMSKTWKVDFKSVS
+950 ATLSKTWKVDFNNIS

-971 IVDKWSADFNSRPY
+971 IVNKWSDDFNTRPY

-990 KVGGQIAKKMQTQA
+990 KVGGQIAKKMQGKA
-1004 LLAVVLSLMA
+1004 LFALVLSLLA

-1034 ALIHDVLI
+1034 ALIHDVTI
-1042 VLGVIAITHYVS
+1042 VLGAIAISHYFSALPGVDH
-1054 GGLWFVG
+1054 
-1061 IEKFKISLEVVA
+1061 FKISLEVVA

-1123 VTTFIVVIIL
+1123 LTTFIVVFIL
-1133 YCFGGDAI
+1133 FVFGGDAI
-1141 HGFAFTLTVG
+1141 HGFAFALTIG

-1177 PMEVEPETATQS
+1177 PMEIEPESAS

>member
-10 HILADGAF
+10 HFLADGGF
-18 SGYVLVAM
+18 SGYTLVAL

-65 LMIGTGWPPEFG
+65 LMIATDWPPEFG

-85 MVGSLNLDNEEIDEY
+85 MVGSLNLDNEDVDDY

-107 KAKDIIPILIG
+107 KAADIIPILIG

-130 RALGDEQIE
+130 RALGDDQIE

-165 RIVANQRFNEHKAV
+165 RIVANQRFPKHAAV
-179 LELAQKAAQS
+179 LRMAREAANS
-189 GDFREKRSR
+189 SDFRQKRAK
-198 YVVDSNDKRVGVWVG
+198 YVSDAKDKRVGVWVG
-213 LAKVLLNA
+213 LAKVLPTA
-221 EEEKKGRPKTM
+221 DDIAKGNLPKTM
-232 PYKFSPDG
+232 PFKFSPDG
-240 VHLIRNKATG
+240 NHLIRDKTSGDIAP
-250 EIISLNTLQYSNNA
+250 LNTLQYSNNP
-264 KHRGLDFAYW
+264 KLSGLEFAFW
-274 CRDLGIT
+274 CRDNGIT
-281 KPEILMMFPE
+281 KPEILMMYPE
-291 ENQDVQ
+291 EDQDVQ

-312 KPAVAFRTTIE
+312 KPAVAFRTTAE

-335 GPDPNSGKKELG
+335 SPDPNNGKKELG

-352 HLHSAPTINGT
+352 NLHSAPTINST
-363 IRDNGEISGSFTQ
+363 IRDSGEISGSFTQ
-376 REVAELKTNLNSGKL
+376 REVNELKTNLNSGKL

-413 RDKGIWAIGASLI
+413 RDKGIWAIGASLV
-426 LVLVFMIIYYG
+426 LVLVFMVIYYG
-437 FAGIVATISLVLNL
+437 FAGIVATISLILNL
-451 LLILALVM
+451 MLILALVM

-516 VDANLTTL
+516 IDANLTTL

-531 VFGTEQVKGFSVT
+531 IFGTEQVKGFSVT
-544 LILGILMSMYTAIYC
+544 LILGILMSMYTAIYV

-567 ERKGWLTKLSMRRI
+567 ERKGWLTKLNMRRI
-581 LDKVNIDFLSK
+581 MDKVNIDFISK
-592 ISVTSVLSAA
+592 ISFTSILSVA

-607 LASIFFLGPKILDHD
+607 LASMFMLGSRILDHD

-632 FKEKQDIEDIKTKL
+632 FKDAQDIDAIREKL
-646 NSEEVIAKGEKA
+646 NNEEVIAKGEKA
-658 EFSVS
+658 EFTVS

-669 TAPEMVGRVFKVDSN
+669 TAPEMADRVFKVDSN

-690 EGEKWEQLDEVMTRV
+690 ESDGERWDQLDEVMTRV
-705 FKDEL
+705 FKGEL
-710 EMHSA
+710 EMHGA
-715 TVSGSNSQSS
+715 TVSGGDSQSN
-725 TSKEAGNDQSN
+725 TSKAADADSDNEQSS
-736 YPVPSLNG
+736 YRAPSFNG
-744 IQSTM
+744 VQSAVIS
-749 LSMLRPTMF
+749 LLRPTMF
-758 LQDEGTIEVPAT
+758 IQSDGKDDNAEAVSEEAAPSMDAPIEMNSTEDAADDGDANEEAPSDEASTDNT
-770 VETPAVVTPVTETP
+770 MDL
-784 AVVVPT
+784 
-790 TETPAVEVPV
+790 
-800 TETPAVEV
+800 
-808 PATETPAVV
+808 
-817 VPATET
+817 
-823 PAVETPAVETPAVET
+823 
-838 PAVTTPAA
+838 PAA
-846 AAPQE
+846 D
-851 ETATEPAAEPA
+851 PA
-862 DGKMADELPDPA
+862 D
-874 EIDPGEFNTGSVS
+874 IDPSEFNAGAAADSGDSPDSGNTGLELASSV
-887 EPKVMAEAAV
+887 V
-897 SASVIRNMNFD
+897 RNMSFD

-915 LKELLIQA
+915 LKELLLQA
-923 STSLERGIEEDNLI
+923 ASSLDRGVDEENLK

-943 EPGESSA
+943 EPGDSST
-950 ATMSKTWKVDFKSVS
+950 ATLSKTWKVDFSNIS

-971 IVDKWSADFNSRPY
+971 IVDKWSVDFNSRPY

-990 KVGGQIAKKMQTQA
+990 KVGGQIAKKMQGKA
-1004 LLAVVLSLMA
+1004 LFALVLSLLA

-1034 ALIHDVLI
+1034 ALIHDVSI
-1042 VLGVIAITHYVS
+1042 VLGAIAISHYLS
-1054 GGLWFVG
+1054 GGLGFLG
-1061 IEKFKISLEVVA
+1061 IDSFKISLEVVA

-1123 VTTFIVVIIL
+1123 LTTFIVVFIL
-1133 YCFGGDAI
+1133 FVFGGDAI
-1141 HGFAFTLTVG
+1141 HGFAFALTIG

-1177 PMEVEPETATQS
+1177 PMEVEPESAS

>member
-10 HILADGAF
+10 HILADGGF
-18 SGYVLVAM
+18 SGYTLVAL

-38 HFLGGSLNLT
+38 HFLSGSLNLT

-65 LMIGTGWPPEFG
+65 LMIATDWPPEFG

-85 MVGSLNLDNEEIDEY
+85 MVGSLNLENEDVDEF

-107 KAKDIIPILIG
+107 KAADIIPILIG

-165 RIVANQRFNEHKAV
+165 RIVANQRFPEHAAV
-179 LELAQKAAQS
+179 LRLAREEANS
-189 GDFREKRSR
+189 TDFRKKRAKF
-198 YVVDSNDKRVGVWVG
+198 VTDAKGKRVGVWVG
-213 LAKVLLNA
+213 LAKVLPTA
-221 EEEKKGRPKTM
+221 DDIAKGNLPKTM
-232 PYKFSPDG
+232 PFKFSPDG
-240 VHLIRNKATG
+240 NHLIRDKTTG
-250 EIISLNTLQYSNNA
+250 DIASLNTLQYSNNP
-264 KHRGLDFAYW
+264 KLSGLEFAFW
-274 CRDLGIT
+274 CRDNGIA
-281 KPEILMMFPE
+281 KPEILMMYPE

-297 GKHLSSVTSTFDQEG
+297 GKHLSSVAASFDQEG
-312 KPAVAFRTTIE
+312 KPAVDFRTTAE

-335 GPDPNSGKKELG
+335 SPDPNNGKKELG

-352 HLHSAPTINGT
+352 NLHSAPTINST
-363 IRDNGEISGSFTQ
+363 IRDRGEIYGSFTQ
-376 REVAELKTNLNSGKL
+376 REVNELKTNLNSGKL

-413 RDKGIWAIGASLI
+413 RDKGIWAIGTSLI
-426 LVLVFMIIYYG
+426 LVLVFMVIYYG
-437 FAGIVATISLVLNL
+437 FAGIVATISLIMNL
-451 LLILALVM
+451 MLILALVM

-516 VDANLTTL
+516 IDANLTTL

-567 ERKGWLTKLSMRRI
+567 ERKGWLTKLNMRRI
-581 LDKVNIDFLSK
+581 MDKVNIDFISK
-592 ISVTSVLSAA
+592 ISFTSVLSAA
-602 LIGIG
+602 LIAIG
-607 LASIFFLGPKILDHD
+607 LVSMFFLGARILDHD
-622 LRGGSTVRMV
+622 LRGGSTIRMV
-632 FKEKQDIEDIKTKL
+632 FKDPQEINDIREKLD
-646 NSEEVIAKGEKA
+646 NEEVIAKGEKA
-658 EFSVS
+658 EFTVS

-669 TAPEMVGRVFKVDSN
+669 TDPGMADRVFKVDSN

-690 EGEKWEQLDEVMTRV
+690 ESDGEKWDQLDEVMTRV

-715 TVSGSNSQSS
+715 TVSGGDSQSNN
-725 TSKEAGNDQSN
+725 TLKENGANSSEDQSS
-736 YPVPSLNG
+736 YRAPSFNG
-744 IQSTM
+744 VQSAVIGLLRPAMMIQSDGEDDT
-749 LSMLRPTMF
+749 
-758 LQDEGTIEVPAT
+758 D
-770 VETPAVVTPVTETP
+770 
-784 AVVVPT
+784 
-790 TETPAVEVPV
+790 
-800 TETPAVEV
+800 
-808 PATETPAVV
+808 
-817 VPATET
+817 
-823 PAVETPAVETPAVET
+823 
-838 PAVTTPAA
+838 AA
-846 AAPQE
+846 IDTASE
-851 ETATEPAAEPA
+851 ETATLDAPAESAPIQMNLTEEAADSSPTSEEASDEEMTVDSASTDEVSSDDTMDLPAA
-862 DGKMADELPDPA
+862 DPA
-874 EIDPGEFNTGSVS
+874 EIDPSEFNAGASTDSSDSSSDNGADLQLATSV
-887 EPKVMAEAAV
+887 V
-897 SASVIRNMNFD
+897 RNLTFD

-915 LKELLIQA
+915 LKELIMQA
-923 STSLERGIEEDNLI
+923 STSLDRAVDEENLK

-943 EPGESSA
+943 EPGDSSA
-950 ATMSKTWKVDFKSVS
+950 ATMSKTWKVDFSNIS

-971 IVDKWSADFNSRPY
+971 IVNKWSDDFNSRPY

-990 KVGGQIAKKMQTQA
+990 KVGGQIAKKMQGKA
-1004 LLAVVLSLMA
+1004 LFALVLSLLA

-1034 ALIHDVLI
+1034 ALIHDVAI
-1042 VLGVIAITHYVS
+1042 VLGAIAISHFFS
-1054 GGLWFVG
+1054 ALPG
-1061 IEKFKISLEVVA
+1061 IDHFKISLEVVA

-1123 VTTFIVVIIL
+1123 LTTFIVVFIL
-1133 YCFGGDAI
+1133 FVFGGDAI
-1141 HGFAFTLTVG
+1141 HGFAFALTIG

-1177 PMEVEPETATQS
+1177 PMEIEPESTS

>member
-1 MFDSMLSGC
+1 MFDSMLSGSLL
-10 HILADGAF
+10 LADGGL
-18 SGYVLVAM
+18 SGYTLLVL
-26 LVVAVLLGLVLA
+26 LVVAVLLGLALA
-38 HFLGGSLNLT
+38 HFLSGGLKLT

-57 FVPFLVAL
+57 FVPFLVAM
-65 LMIGTGWPPEFG
+65 LMIVTDWPPEFG

-85 MVGSLNLDNEEIDEY
+85 MVGSLNLSAEDAEENGPDYKPPTAQE
-100 DPNYVRP
+100 
-107 KAKDIIPILIG
+107 IIPILIN

-165 RIVANQRFNEHKAV
+165 RIVANSRFPEHEAV
-179 LELAQKAAQS
+179 LRLARENAQS
-189 GDFREKRSR
+189 DDFRKKRSK
-198 YVVDSNDKRVGVWVG
+198 YVTDAEGEKLGVWVG
-213 LAKVLLNA
+213 FAKVLLSA
-221 EEEKKGRPKTM
+221 EEMAKGDPPKTM
-232 PYKFSPDG
+232 PFKFSPDNN
-240 VHLIRNKATG
+240 HLIRDKTTG
-250 EIISLNTLQYSNNA
+250 DIVPLGSLRYSNNY
-264 KHRGLDFAYW
+264 KLSGLEFALW
-274 CRDLGIT
+274 CRDNNIT
-281 KPEILMMFPE
+281 KPQILMMYPP

-297 GKHLSSVTSTFDQEG
+297 GSHLAGVSSTYDKEG
-312 KPAVAFRTTIE
+312 KPAIDFQTNAE

-335 GPDPNSGKKELG
+335 GPDPNTGKKEMG
-347 IVIDG
+347 IVIDDK
-352 HLHSAPTINGT
+352 LHSAPTINGT
-363 IRDNGEISGSFTQ
+363 IRDRGEISGNFTQ
-376 REVAELKTNLNSGKL
+376 REVNELKSNLNSGKL

-400 SRNFVESTLGQEL
+400 SRNFVESTLGREL
-413 RDKGIWAIGASLI
+413 RDKGIWAIGASLV

-437 FAGIVATISLVLNL
+437 FAGIVATISLILNL
-451 LLILALVM
+451 LLIMALVM

-567 ERKGWLTKLSMRRI
+567 ERKGWLTKLSMRR
-581 LDKVNIDFLSK
+581 LMDKVDWNFLSK
-592 ISVTSVLSAA
+592 TSITTILSAA
-602 LIGIG
+602 LIVIG
-607 LASIFFLGPKILDHD
+607 LGSVFFLGGRILDHD

-632 FKEKQDIEDIKTKL
+632 FKDPQDLDKIRDTLEA
-646 NSEEVIAKGEKA
+646 EEVIVKGEKA

-663 GFSGVG
+663 GFSGAG
-669 TAPEMVGRVFKVDSN
+669 TPTEMVGRMFKVDSN

-690 EGEKWEQLDEVMTRV
+690 PSDGEAWEQLDEVMSRV
-705 FKDEL
+705 FKGQL

-715 TVSGSNSQSS
+715 TVSDGDTGTSSSS
-725 TSKEAGNDQSN
+725 TTEPTTGDQSN
-736 YPVPSLNG
+736 YRTPSLNKTAAKDAALG
-744 IQSTM
+744 MILPKT
-749 LSMLRPTMF
+749 
-758 LQDEGTIEVPAT
+758 LQDDEDIDAADEDAEEENSGPTIGA
-770 VETPAVVTPVTETP
+770 
-784 AVVVPT
+784 
-790 TETPAVEVPV
+790 
-800 TETPAVEV
+800 
-808 PATETPAVV
+808 
-817 VPATET
+817 
-823 PAVETPAVETPAVET
+823 
-838 PAVTTPAA
+838 
-846 AAPQE
+846 
-851 ETATEPAAEPA
+851 PA
-862 DGKMADELPDPA
+862 DAQSGELPDMDPA
-874 EIDPGEFNTGSVS
+874 EIDSSDFAPDEISTPQNPAAESAAGGDMASEGIEIADSVS
-887 EPKVMAEAAV
+887 REF
-897 SASVIRNMNFD
+897 NFD
-908 QPISGKT
+908 QKISGKT
-915 LKELLIQA
+915 LKELLLQ
-923 STSLERGIEEDNLI
+923 TSVALDREIDEDSLS

-943 EPGESSA
+943 EAGESSDG
-950 ATMSKTWKVDFKSVS
+950 TLSKNWTAKFTNIS
-965 PIDVDD
+965 PIDVND
-971 IVDKWSADFNSRPY
+971 IIKRWSADFNKRPY
-985 FPTSS
+985 FPASS
-990 KVGGQIAKKMQTQA
+990 KVGGQIAEKMQGQA
-1004 LLAVVLSLMA
+1004 LFAIILSLMA

-1034 ALIHDVLI
+1034 ALLHDVAI
-1042 VLGVIAITHYVS
+1042 VLGAIAISHFVS
-1054 GGLWFVG
+1054 GGLGFLG
-1061 IEKFKISLEVVA
+1061 IDSFKISLEVVA

-1123 VTTFIVVIIL
+1123 LTTFIVVFIL
-1133 YCFGGDAI
+1133 YWFGGDAI
-1141 HGFAFTLTVG
+1141 HGFAFALCVG

-1177 PMEVEPETATQS
+1177 PMEVEPEPTNP

>member
-10 HILADGAF
+10 HFLAAGGF
-18 SGYVLVAM
+18 SGYMLVVL
-26 LVVAVLLGLVLA
+26 LVVAVLLGLALA
-38 HFLGGSLNLT
+38 HFLGNSLKLA

-65 LMIGTGWPPEFG
+65 LMIATDWPPEFG

-85 MVGSLNLDNEEIDEY
+85 MVGSLNLDSEDVDEF

-107 KAKDIIPILIG
+107 KAADIIPILIG

-130 RALGDEQIE
+130 RALGDDQIE

-165 RIVANQRFNEHKAV
+165 RIVANQRFPEHAAV
-179 LELAQKAAQS
+179 VRLAREEANS
-189 GDFREKRSR
+189 TDFRKKRAK
-198 YVVDSNDKRVGVWVG
+198 YVTDAKGKRVGVWVG
-213 LAKVLLNA
+213 LAKVLPTA
-221 EEEKKGRPKTM
+221 ADIAKGDLPKTM

-240 VHLIRNKATG
+240 NHLIRDKASG
-250 EIISLNTLQYSNNA
+250 DIAPLNTLQYGNNP
-264 KHRGLDFAYW
+264 KLSGLEFAFW
-274 CRDLGIT
+274 CRDNGIS
-281 KPEILMMFPE
+281 KPEILMMFPD

-312 KPAVAFRTTIE
+312 KPAVAFRTTAE

-335 GPDPNSGKKELG
+335 SPDPNNGKKELG

-352 HLHSAPTINGT
+352 KLHSAPTINST
-363 IRDNGEISGSFTQ
+363 IRDSGEISGSFTQ
-376 REVAELKTNLNSGKL
+376 REVNELKTNLNSGKL

-400 SRNFVESTLGQEL
+400 SRDFVESTLGQEL
-413 RDKGIWAIGASLI
+413 RDKGIWAIGASLA
-426 LVLVFMIIYYG
+426 LVLVFMVIYYG
-437 FAGIVATISLVLNL
+437 FAGIVATISLIMNM

-531 VFGTEQVKGFSVT
+531 IFGTEQVKGFSVT

-581 LDKVNIDFLSK
+581 LDKVNIDFISK
-592 ISVTSVLSAA
+592 ISFTSILSIS

-607 LASIFFLGPKILDHD
+607 LASMFFLGARILDHD

-632 FKEKQDIEDIKTKL
+632 FKDPQDINDIRERL
-646 NSEEVIAKGEKA
+646 NNEEVIAKGEKA

-669 TAPEMVGRVFKVDSN
+669 SDAGMADRVFKVDSS

-690 EGEKWEQLDEVMTRV
+690 PSDGDRWDQLDEVMTRV
-705 FKDEL
+705 FKGEL

-715 TVSGSNSQSS
+715 TVSGGDSQSNNKS
-725 TSKEAGNDQSN
+725 TDADSDNEQSS
-736 YPVPSLNG
+736 YQAPSFKG
-744 IQSTM
+744 VQSAM
-749 LSMLRPTMF
+749 ISMLRPTM
-758 LQDEGTIEVPAT
+758 LIQSDGDTSADSDAAVSDDNATADAPSDDAPIEMNSTKEADDDASADDESSDD
-770 VETPAVVTPVTETP
+770 VTM
-784 AVVVPT
+784 
-790 TETPAVEVPV
+790 
-800 TETPAVEV
+800 
-808 PATETPAVV
+808 
-817 VPATET
+817 
-823 PAVETPAVETPAVET
+823 
-838 PAVTTPAA
+838 
-846 AAPQE
+846 
-851 ETATEPAAEPA
+851 
-862 DGKMADELPDPA
+862 DLPDADPA
-874 EIDPGEFNTGSVS
+874 EIDPSEFNAGASADSDASSSQDNSGSGLS
-887 EPKVMAEAAV
+887 T
-897 SASVIRNMNFD
+897 SVTRNLSFD

-915 LKELLIQA
+915 IKELLLQA
-923 STSLERGIEEDNLI
+923 ATSLDRGVDEDNLK

-950 ATMSKTWKVDFKSVS
+950 ATMSKTWKVDFSNIS

-971 IVDKWSADFNSRPY
+971 IVSKWSTNFNSRPY

-990 KVGGQIAKKMQTQA
+990 KVGGQIAKKMQGKA
-1004 LLAVVLSLMA
+1004 LFALVLSLLA
-1014 IIFYVWFRFQNL
+1014 IILYVWFRFQNL

-1034 ALIHDVLI
+1034 ALIHDVSI
-1042 VLGVIAITHYVS
+1042 VLGAIAISHYVS
-1054 GGLWFVG
+1054 GGLGFLG
-1061 IEKFKISLEVVA
+1061 IDSFKISLEVVA

-1123 VTTFIVVIIL
+1123 LTTFIVVFIL
-1133 YCFGGDAI
+1133 FVFGGEAI
-1141 HGFAFTLTVG
+1141 HGFAFALTIG

-1177 PMEVEPETATQS
+1177 PMEVEPESAT

>member
-10 HILADGAF
+10 HFLLADGGF
-18 SGYVLVAM
+18 SGYTLVAL
-26 LVVAVLLGLVLA
+26 LVVAVLLGLLLA

-85 MVGSLNLDNEEIDEY
+85 MVGSLNLDNEEGEQF

-165 RIVANQRFNEHKAV
+165 RIVANQRFPEHAGVIK
-179 LELAQKAAQS
+179 LATSAANS
-189 GDFREKRSR
+189 NDFREKRAK
-198 YVVDSNDKRVGVWVG
+198 YVADDKGKRVGVWVG
-213 LAKVLLNA
+213 LAKVLPTA
-221 EEEKKGRPKTM
+221 DDIAKGNLPKTM
-232 PYKFSPDG
+232 PYKFAPDG
-240 VHLIRNKATG
+240 NHLIRNKSTG
-250 EIISLNTLQYSNNA
+250 EIASLNTLQYSNNP
-264 KHRGLDFAYW
+264 KLSGLEFAFW
-274 CRDLGIT
+274 CRDNGIA
-281 KPEILMMFPE
+281 KPQILMMFPE

-312 KPAVAFRTTIE
+312 KPAVAFRTTAE

-335 GPDPNSGKKELG
+335 SPDPNNGKKELG

-352 HLHSAPTINGT
+352 NLHSAPTINST
-363 IRDNGEISGSFTQ
+363 IRDSGEISGSFTQ
-376 REVAELKTNLNSGKL
+376 REVNELKTNLNSGKL

-426 LVLVFMIIYYG
+426 LVLVFMVIYYG

-567 ERKGWLTKLSMRRI
+567 ERKGWLTKLSMKRI
-581 LDKVNIDFLSK
+581 MDKVNIDFISK
-592 ISVTSVLSAA
+592 ISFTSIISVG
-602 LIGIG
+602 LIGVG
-607 LASIFFLGPKILDHD
+607 LASMCFLGARILDHD

-632 FKEKQDIEDIKTKL
+632 FKSPQDKDAIQAKL
-646 NSEEVIAKGEKA
+646 NEQEVIAKGEKA
-658 EFSVS
+658 EFTVTGIS
-663 GFSGVG
+663 GIG
-669 TAPEMVGRVFKVDSN
+669 TEPEMEKRIFKVDSN

-690 EGEKWEQLDEVMTRV
+690 ESDGERWDQLDEVMTRV

-715 TVSGSNSQSS
+715 TVTGGDSQSNVQP
-725 TSKEAGNDQSN
+725 AGDAQEQSS
-736 YPVPSLNG
+736 YRAPAFNG
-744 IQSTM
+744 VQSTVIS
-749 LSMLRPTMF
+749 LLRPAML
-758 LQDEGTIEVPAT
+758 LQADGEANADDGSGEATTDATVAEEPAT
-770 VETPAVVTPVTETP
+770 EEAPNEDPEAATE
-784 AVVVPT
+784 T
-790 TETPAVEVPV
+790 TETPDL
-800 TETPAVEV
+800 
-808 PATETPAVV
+808 
-817 VPATET
+817 
-823 PAVETPAVETPAVET
+823 
-838 PAVTTPAA
+838 PAA
-846 AAPQE
+846 DAA
-851 ETATEPAAEPA
+851 
-862 DGKMADELPDPA
+862 D
-874 EIDPGEFNTGSVS
+874 IDPSEFSAGESRDSMPETGSELS
-887 EPKVMAEAAV
+887 T
-897 SASVIRNMNFD
+897 SVVRNMTFE

-915 LKELLIQA
+915 LKELLLQA
-923 STSLERGIEEDNLI
+923 STKLDRDIDEERVK

-950 ATMSKTWKVDFKSVS
+950 ATMSKTWKVEFNNIS
-965 PIDVDD
+965 PIDADD
-971 IVDKWSADFNSRPY
+971 IVGQWSKDFNSRPY

-990 KVGGQIAKKMQTQA
+990 KVGGQIAKKMQGQA
-1004 LLAVVLSLMA
+1004 LFAVVLSLLA
-1014 IIFYVWFRFQNL
+1014 IILYVWFRFQNL

-1034 ALIHDVLI
+1034 ALIHDVTI
-1042 VLGVIAITHYVS
+1042 VLGAIAISHYIS
-1054 GGLWFVG
+1054 GGLGFLG
-1061 IEKFKISLEVVA
+1061 IDSFKISLEVVA

-1123 VTTFIVVIIL
+1123 LTTFIVVFIL

-1141 HGFAFTLTVG
+1141 HGFAFALTIG

-1177 PMEVEPETATQS
+1177 PMEVEPESAS